1 MTTANALSILNSM
14 TVDEIKVALDL
25 ETDVNLTDLVYDE
38 IYQLALAC
46 LLDSDNF

>member
-1 MTTANALSILNSM
+1 MTTANALNLLNSM

-25 ETDVNLTDLVYDE
+25 DFDVNLTDLVYDE

>member
-1 MTTANALSILNSM
+1 MTTATALNLLNSM

-25 ETDVNLTDLVYDE
+25 DFDVNLTDLVHDE